1 MLCAAPAG
9 PAGPASAHPQAR
21 AATSV
26 ATTAIEVAQRR
37 ALLASGLG
45 VSPRNVQHNLELQQ
59 RSSRG
64 HGIGPLSGMRLHGR
78 TAGPRLERFFGL
90 PLRDDEVAVFS
101 LDRPQQL
108 EAQEAGLIVD
118 GVRTVREPL
127 LQFWTGVRRDLDCV
141 DLHHGHA
148 ARLPPAQKPSVPPRV
163 LKMKQRLDDFF
174 ELSTRGSTLTSEIRG
189 GIVTFIAMAYI
200 VVLNPI

>member
-26 ATTAIEVAQRR
+26 ATTAIEVAQRP
-37 ALLASGLG
+37 ALLASRLG

-64 HGIGPLSGMRLHGR
+64 DGIGPLSGVRLDSR
-78 TAGPRLERFFGL
+78 TAGPRLERFFRL
-90 PLRDDEVAVFS
+90 PLRDDEVAVFA

-108 EAQEAGLIVD
+108 KAQETGLIVD

-127 LQFWTGVRRDLDCV
+127 LQLWTGVRRDLDCV

-148 ARLPPAQKPSVPPRV
+148 AKATACTKTVRATYGSANETASRRLLRAVDAEV
-163 LKMKQRLDDFF
+163 HADFGD
-174 ELSTRGSTLTSEIRG
+174 SRRHRHVHRDG
-189 GIVTFIAMAYI
+189 
-200 VVLNPI
+200 